1 MRITPK
7 IAAFAVAGLALAAPA
22 TAMAASHGAAHQVG
36 ASHPVA
42 ASSESTGPDHDRLQQ
57 GDQTAPDTAPGTVKT
72 ASSTA
77 TPEPSSS
84 EGESGTESE
93 STVPDGPGGH
103 ADAPGN
109 VQQEFNGVQ

>member
-36 ASHPVA
+36 ASHSVA
-42 ASSESTGPDHDRLQQ
+42 ASSESAGPDHDRLQQ
-57 GDQTAPDTAPGTVKT
+57 GDQTAPDTASGTVKT

-93 STVPDGPGGH
+93 STVSDGPGGH
-103 ADAPGN
+103 ADASGN

>member
-22 TAMAASHGAAHQVG
+22 TAMASSHSAAHHVSASH
-36 ASHPVA
+36 SVA
-42 ASSESTGPDHDRLQQ
+42 ASSEPTGPDHDSLQQ
-57 GDQTAPDTAPGTVKT
+57 GDQTSPDTVSGTVKT

-84 EGESGTESE
+84 EGESSTESE
-93 STVPDGPGGH
+93 STVSDGPGGH
-103 ADAPGN
+103 ADVAGN
-109 VQQEFNGVQ
+109 VQYEFNGVQ